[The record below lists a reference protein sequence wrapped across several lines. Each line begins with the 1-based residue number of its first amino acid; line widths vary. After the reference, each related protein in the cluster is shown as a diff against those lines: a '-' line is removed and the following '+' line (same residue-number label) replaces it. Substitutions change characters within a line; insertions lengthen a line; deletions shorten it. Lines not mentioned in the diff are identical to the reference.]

1 MTKCTAC
8 HTGTYKDKPVLF
20 SARRGD
26 RLLVVEDVPALV
38 CDVCGRSD
46 IHREGL
52 QRHRARPGGRAGLF
66 VAHLPLPQRGGVS
79 VASCEV

>member
-8 HTGTYKDKPVLF
+8 HTGTYRDKPVLF

-38 CDVCGRSD
+38 WC
-46 IHREGL
+46 
-52 QRHRARPGGRAGLF
+52 AT
-66 VAHLPLPQRGGVS
+66 S
-79 VASCEV
+79 VAIRSSPRRHPKASSAALEGEPAYSSPIYRFPK